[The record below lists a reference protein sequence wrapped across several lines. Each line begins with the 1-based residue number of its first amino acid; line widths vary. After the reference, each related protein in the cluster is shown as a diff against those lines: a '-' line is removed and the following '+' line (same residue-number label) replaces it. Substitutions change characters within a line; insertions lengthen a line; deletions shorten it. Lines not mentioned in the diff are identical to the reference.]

1 MSNKFRQP
9 QEITIGTLYAA
20 FVLAIGAYFNYV
32 TPYDSNP
39 TIVPSMIEL
48 LLWVLLYLPLG
59 LMVMVAKWDVADFG
73 FSITTNLSL
82 AILFIVPVCSSITWG
97 IQSSWLS
104 AIIESFARTGEEIFF
119 RGFLFALL
127 LKVFAAKKKPW
138 IWAVLISSV
147 LFTFVHAQTFQP
159 DFFANRAESRAY
171 VVIERLFNLLLIAV
185 FLALLRHWTQSI
197 LPSAIIHGT
206 LASGIITIPFCFLI
220 YAIIVF
226 IAYLRKE
233 KVLLFIKPGSL

>member
-9 QEITIGTLYAA
+9 QEIAIGILYAA

-32 TPYDSNP
+32 IPYDSNP
-39 TIVPSMIEL
+39 TIAPSMIQL

-59 LMVMVAKWDVADFG
+59 LMVMIAKWDVADFG
-73 FSITTNLSL
+73 FSITTNLGL
-82 AILFIVPVCSSITWG
+82 AILFIIPVCGATTWG
-97 IQSSWLS
+97 VQASWLS

-119 RGFLFALL
+119 RGFLFVLL
-127 LKVFAAKKKPW
+127 LKIFAAKRQPW
-138 IWAVLISSV
+138 VWAVLISSV
-147 LFTFVHAQTFQP
+147 LFAFVHTQTFQS
-159 DFFANRAESRAY
+159 DFFAKRAESSTY

-197 LPSAIIHGT
+197 LPSAIIHST
-206 LASGIITIPFCFLI
+206 LAAGIFTIPFCFLI

-233 KVLLFIKPGSL
+233 KVLLFMKPESL